1 MIIKGAVPA
10 HAYHGKPISGMRLAP
25 TNGAKLASASAPY
38 VGRGNKCSA
47 NEDTCEGIRA
57 KGTEYCMGHIRKFK
71 PEVISV
77 DKEEPEGD

>member
-1 MIIKGAVPA
+1 MSIKGSVPA
-10 HAYHGKPISGMRLAP
+10 HAYHGAPVTGIRLAP
-25 TNGAKLASASAPY
+25 TAGSRIATGSAPY

-71 PEVISV
+71 PEVVSV

>member
-1 MIIKGAVPA
+1 MVMSIKGSVPA
-10 HAYHGKPISGMRLAP
+10 HSYHGSPVGDMRLSAIA
-25 TNGAKLASASAPY
+25 GAKLAPASAPY

-71 PEVISV
+71 PEVVSE
-77 DKEEPEGD
+77 DKKGDD